1 MNMIEMKVEDGGEVI
16 LSYHFKTV
24 REASEMFVF
33 LRDFF
38 PNGKFVIK
46 PLLH

>member
-1 MNMIEMKVEDGGEVI
+1 MTMIEMKVEDNGEVV

-38 PNGKFVIK
+38 PTGKFVIQ